1 MTGVR
6 AQPLSVCLGALTV
19 CVSLRTV
26 CVLGLGRDAG
36 SWGGGGGE
44 LHLYNLNLDRCE
56 ARHEKGVRVHV

>member
-6 AQPLSVCLGALTV
+6 AQPLSVCLCALPV
-19 CVSLRTV
+19 CVSLCTV
-26 CVLGLGRDAG
+26 CVLGLGRCRKL
-36 SWGGGGGE
+36 GGGGGE